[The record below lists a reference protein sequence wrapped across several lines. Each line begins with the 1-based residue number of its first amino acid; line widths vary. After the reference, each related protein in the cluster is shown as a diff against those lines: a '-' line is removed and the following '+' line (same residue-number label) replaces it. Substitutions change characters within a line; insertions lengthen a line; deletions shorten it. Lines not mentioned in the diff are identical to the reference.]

1 MTELKA
7 SLEGLAS
14 FSLYLGTGLGLSA
27 VFLGIYVLITP
38 HKELTLIRKGN
49 TAAAISLSGV
59 LFGFLLPLASAI
71 VHSVGLLDMV
81 IWGIIALVTQ
91 IAAYIMARLLIP
103 NLSKDISSGKVAQG
117 IFLASLSLA
126 VGLLDAA
133 CMSW

>member
-14 FSLYLGTGLGLSA
+14 FSIYLGTGLALTA

-38 HKELTLIRKGN
+38 HKELALIRKGN
-49 TAAAISLSGV
+49 TAAAISLAGA

-71 VHSVGLLDMV
+71 VHSVGLLDML
-81 IWGIIALVTQ
+81 IWGTVALVTQ
-91 IAAYIMARLLIP
+91 LAAFLLARLLIP
-103 NLSKDISSGKVAQG
+103 NLSKDISAGKVAQG

-126 VGLLDAA
+126 VGILDAA